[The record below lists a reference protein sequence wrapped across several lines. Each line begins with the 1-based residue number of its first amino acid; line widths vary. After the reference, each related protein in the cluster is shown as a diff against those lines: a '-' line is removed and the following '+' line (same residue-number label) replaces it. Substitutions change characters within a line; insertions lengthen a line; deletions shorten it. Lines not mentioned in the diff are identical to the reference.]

1 MREIL
6 LKNIAKDKGI
16 MKRDFGRK
24 GRGYKVELV
33 GRRVGGGWGQQ
44 GGEGRKDCLNYRFRE
59 EDQDYFLKGGD
70 YIFFGFIK
78 D

>member
-33 GRRVGGGWGQQ
+33 GRRVGGGWG
-44 GGEGRKDCLNYRFRE
+44 
-59 EDQDYFLKGGD
+59 
-70 YIFFGFIK
+70 
-78 D
+78 